1 MDMSRAGSAA
11 FQRLAQSLGCP
22 AEASTLPSFELV
34 FDDELPVTVTLPAG
48 PAPFEVRDENR
59 VSIDTSDI
67 IRWNGNAVD
76 LAELG
81 QLVKAAS
88 ERAVPATLLFEPDA
102 QARYL
107 RVDQAIGAIRRNGG
121 SKIAFPGI
129 QRYGGLV

>member
-1 MDMSRAGSAA
+1 MARRRTRQRTFSYTHLDGYKRQRGNGAARDRARGHA
-11 FQRLAQSLGCP
+11 FG
-22 AEASTLPSFELV
+22 
-34 FDDELPVTVTLPAG
+34 PVPEQGGDA
-48 PAPFEVRDENR
+48 
-59 VSIDTSDI
+59 VSYTHLDVYK
-67 IRWNGNAVD
+67 R
-76 LAELG
+76 